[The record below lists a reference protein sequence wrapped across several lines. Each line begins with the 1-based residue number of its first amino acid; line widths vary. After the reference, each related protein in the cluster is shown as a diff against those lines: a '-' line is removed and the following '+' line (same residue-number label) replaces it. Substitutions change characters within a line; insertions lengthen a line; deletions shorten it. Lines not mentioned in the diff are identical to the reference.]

1 MKHYSCV
8 IYEGNCLCGE
18 NYVSESLKNI
28 VLRWA
33 EHEVANKQPGQAEH
47 FKYFTD
53 HQFEWNVVTRAPE
66 YMRKRNILGAFLIKS
81 ISLSLNEQL
90 DTELVL
96 FRNVVTL
103 SYIFYWFLYQNSC
116 AL

>member
-1 MKHYSCV
+1 M
-8 IYEGNCLCGE
+8 
-18 NYVSESLKNI
+18 
-28 VLRWA
+28 
-33 EHEVANKQPGQAEH
+33 
-47 FKYFTD
+47 
-53 HQFEWNVVTRAPE
+53 TRAPE

-103 SYIFYWFLYQNSC
+103 PWIFLLVSLSKFLFAIKQANIFKNDLIDFNFIMFISIK
-116 AL
+116 